1 MMKTIFIV
9 PIEPIDQRYTEQWYT
24 NIPKILRE
32 EITERKLNY
41 IVHTIDGLQLDE
53 GTTKGAFLN
62 FATTNTY
69 KSKQVELISRL
80 FNNNLVKP
88 GDKFLIT
95 DAWNFAITAI
105 KYMSELLNVPVE
117 IHSIWHAGNYD
128 PSDILGM
135 RMSTNWASNQERSWY
150 YASDYN
156 YFATYFHLNM
166 FVTNLSVNPSRAYRS
181 GQPHTPIIEKLT
193 PLKQNLKSNM
203 IMFPHRLNGD
213 KQPEIARD
221 LIRYY
226 DVLLTQEQNL
236 SKESYYKLLGEAR
249 AVFSCS
255 LHENLGISMM
265 EGTLAGAIPIVPD
278 RCSYSEMYLDV
289 FKYPSEWTSSL
300 DNYKK
305 HKNDLFYF
313 IGNVIDNYVFLYDD
327 MEKQR
332 QILIENYL
340 KPTAMINHLLS

>member
-1 MMKTIFIV
+1 
-9 PIEPIDQRYTEQWYT
+9 
-24 NIPKILRE
+24 
-32 EITERKLNY
+32 
-41 IVHTIDGLQLDE
+41 
-53 GTTKGAFLN
+53 
-62 FATTNTY
+62 
-69 KSKQVELISRL
+69 
-80 FNNNLVKP
+80 
-88 GDKFLIT
+88 
-95 DAWNFAITAI
+95 
-105 KYMSELLNVPVE
+105 
-117 IHSIWHAGNYD
+117 
-128 PSDILGM
+128 
-135 RMSTNWASNQERSWY
+135 MSTNWASNQERSWY

-166 FVTNLSVNPSRAYRS
+166 CVTNLSVNPSRAYRS